1 MGEFGRNLA
10 LLGKRNIGFALYMA
24 WNYIALYGCGMA
36 IGSFVPYNLEFIWLV
51 AGATEGLAALAVLA
65 VMRRVPLPVNTRW
78 GVAAAGCAVAG
89 NICLWLSYAV
99 IETFWAM
106 FAIAGILDGVALML
120 MGVVW
125 GTRLVRCNEARV
137 EFDVVAGFVVALALY
152 SATLPVKLYG
162 LVDLAVACVLPPLSM
177 WFALRDDSLD
187 PDRGW
192 IASHERRAEPYKG
205 CALPE
210 LHSLKGVVAVVGV
223 LWFLVAFFRVVDAPI
238 GAYNRYWRYLIS
250 FASAFVVAAVLFS
263 VAMRLMRYVN
273 ISMAY
278 RWMMPLVM
286 LNLVVLCLGN
296 GSFESRVA
304 VYAVIHTGMF
314 GMQMAVWISM
324 TKYLRRV
331 GGRACVAFLGVMAAE
346 GLGIALGCGVGLLA
360 AMNLRQGN
368 VFCIALAV
376 TGLAVLTIG
385 MVGYNPD
392 WYFVRRRRSLAGGA
406 RVGAAC
412 SGGMAAGA
420 AGDAAEGAAG
430 AAAMAAAGSLA
441 GGDALAAGL
450 TSGPASE
457 GAPSIRATCGTADEA
472 DASAG
477 AAAGQGPAPVFEGQV
492 EGLAEVDDL
501 YEQLVHQ
508 RARNLQKTYGLT
520 ERETEVAA
528 LLLCGRSRPYIRDEL
543 GIALN
548 TVHAHARSILSKC
561 GVHSQQELIDL
572 ADKAGRP
579 GSR

>member
-65 VMRRVPLPVNTRW
+65 VMRRTPLPVNARW

-106 FAIAGILDGVALML
+106 FAIAGILDGAALML

-162 LVDLAVACVLPPLSM
+162 LVDLAVACILPPLSM

-304 VYAVIHTGMF
+304 GYAVIHTGML

-331 GGRACVAFLGVMAAE
+331 GGRASVAFLGVMAAE
-346 GLGIALGCGVGLLA
+346 GLEIALGCGVGLLA

-392 WYFVRRRRSLAGGA
+392 WYFVRRRRSLAGGDVLTA
-406 RVGAAC
+406 GRA
-412 SGGMAAGA
+412 SGS
-420 AGDAAEGAAG
+420 E
-430 AAAMAAAGSLA
+430 
-441 GGDALAAGL
+441 
-450 TSGPASE
+450 SG
-457 GAPSIRATCGTADEA
+457 GAPSIRAACGTADET

-477 AAAGQGPAPVFEGQV
+477 ATAAPAPAPVFEEQG
-492 EGLAEVDDL
+492 EGLSEVDDL

-508 RARNLQKTYGLT
+508 RARNLQRTYGLT